1 MTYDDWKATE
11 IAYWFGSDADDE
23 LDKLDDLNWP
33 EDTLEYMIFLDRVEG
48 SEPSL
53 IKGPPSWRVSTTCPE
68 CLGTG
73 VLKTDGI
80 TMCTRCP
87 GTGTIHILKEN

>member
-1 MTYDDWKATE
+1 MSYDNWKTDAPDP
-11 IAYWFGSDADDE
+11 GSDSSDYDWE
-23 LDKLDDLNWP
+23 WP
-33 EDTLEYMIFLDRVEG
+33 EDTMEYMVFLDRVEG

-53 IKGPPSWRVSTTCPE
+53 IKGPPSWRPVATTCPE
-68 CLGTG
+68 CFGTG

-87 GTGTIHILKEN
+87 GTGTIYILKEN